1 MIELLG
7 GGIYLL
13 KGRFILKEA
22 DKKGKDEIANRLKQE
37 GLTPLTGDIV
47 EVEKAKKGTISYQIL
62 SSHNQS
68 GDWQNLKLRFDAL
81 GSHDLTYVGIVQTA
95 ALGGI
100 GEFPVP
106 FVMTNCHNTLCAIG
120 GTVAEDDHA
129 FGFTA
134 AQKYGGTFI
143 PPNQAVI
150 HQYMREMLT
159 GCGKMILTVD
169 SHTRYGAL
177 GTMGVGEGSPEIVKQ
192 MLNKTYDIAYPEVI
206 AIYLEG
212 EPKPGVGPH
221 DVALAIIKAV
231 YDNNFVTN
239 KIMEFV
245 GPGVHKLSVD
255 FRNGIDVMTTETT
268 CLSSIWCT
276 DDTVKEY
283 FAIHGRPDAYACLEP
298 AEVSYYDGLV
308 KVNLSKIDPMIALPF
323 HPSNVW
329 PIDELNR
336 NASEILRQVEVEGQK
351 QLDNAN
357 LPFRLTDK
365 LANGRLK
372 VEQGIVAGCCG
383 GMFENIT
390 AMADILA
397 GKSIGSGYFSLNVYP
412 ASQPIYLELIRH
424 KAVERLMTAGAAF
437 KPAFCGPCFGFGD
450 IPAHG
455 SLSIRHV
462 TRNFK
467 HREGSIPT
475 NGQLASSALMD
486 ARSIA
491 ATALNGGMLTPATEL
506 EVEYTRAGYRFDPH
520 VYDNRVYQGFGNPVP
535 GTELKTG
542 PNISSWPPIPPLAE
556 NLVLKIAAVLKD
568 PVTTTDELIPS
579 GEAST
584 YRSNPQK
591 LAEFT
596 LGRKDPAYVG
606 RSKAVKQL
614 EEKRLGGLAKADA
627 GQLFEQIVD
636 AIGLPEHFA
645 GNLPTTALGSLIA
658 AVKPGDGSAR
668 EQAASSQKMLGG
680 QANVAH
686 EYATKR
692 YRSNLI
698 NWGLLPFTV
707 DPETFRQLLVDDL
720 IHIPGIR
727 QAVAEGSGKVRAFII
742 RGSTVSAIELK
753 LESLSREERDIIL
766 AGCLINYYRGNC

>member
-1 MIELLG
+1 MIELMQG
-7 GGIYLL
+7 GTYLL
-13 KGRFILKEA
+13 QGQIIRKDA
-22 DKKGKDEIANRLKQE
+22 DKLTKDELELCLRRE
-37 GLTPLTGDIV
+37 GLEPLNDYDISAG
-47 EVEKAKKGTISYQIL
+47 KARKGTIAYQIL
-62 SSHNQS
+62 NSHNQS
-68 GDWQNLKLRFDAL
+68 GDWQDLKLRVDAVA
-81 GSHDLTYVGIVQTA
+81 SHDLTYVGIVQTA

-100 GEFPVP
+100 TEFPIP
-106 FVMTNCHNTLCAIG
+106 FVMTNCHNSLCAIG

-134 AQKYGGTFI
+134 AQKYGGIFV

-150 HQYMREMLT
+150 HQYMREMMT

-169 SHTRYGAL
+169 SHTRYGPL
-177 GTMGVGEGSPEIVKQ
+177 GTMGFGEGSPEIVKQ
-192 MLNKTYDIAYPEVI
+192 ILKKTYDIAYPEVI

-212 EPKPGVGPH
+212 KPKNGVGPQ

-231 YDNNFVTN
+231 FHNGFVNNKV
-239 KIMEFV
+239 MEFV
-245 GPGVHKLSVD
+245 GPGVANLSID

-268 CLSSIWCT
+268 CLSSIWRT
-276 DDTVKEY
+276 DDKVKEY
-283 FAIHGRPDAYACLEP
+283 FTIHGRADAYAKLEP

-308 KVNLSKIDPMIALPF
+308 RVNLEKIEPMIALPF

-329 PIDELNR
+329 SIAELNS
-336 NASEILRQVEVEGQK
+336 NASDILRQVELEAEK
-351 QLDNAN
+351 ALNNPQLV
-357 LPFRLTDK
+357 LRLTDK
-365 LANGRLK
+365 VVNGRLQ
-372 VEQGIVAGCCG
+372 VEQGVVAGCCG
-383 GMFENIT
+383 GMFENIM

-397 GKSIGSGYFSLNVYP
+397 NKTIGQGYFSLSVYP
-412 ASQPIYLELIRH
+412 ASQPIYFELLRT
-424 KAVERLMTAGAAF
+424 KAIEGLMTAGATI

-467 HREGSIPT
+467 HREGSMPN

-491 ATALNGGMLTPATEL
+491 ATALNGGVLTPATE
-506 EVEYTRAGYRFDPH
+506 VPTAYTETNYKFNANIYE
-520 VYDNRVYQGFGNPVP
+520 NRVYQGFGKPVSD
-535 GTELKTG
+535 TELQTG

-556 NLVLKIAAVLKD
+556 HLLLKVAAVLKD

-591 LAEFT
+591 LAEYT
-596 LGRKDPAYVG
+596 LCRKEPAYVG
-606 RSKAVKQL
+606 RSKNLKKI
-614 EEKRLGGLAKADA
+614 EETRLKALQQ
-627 GQLFEQIVD
+627 GNCHEMLQQIIAENHLPSQIKENITET
-636 AIGLPEHFA
+636 AI
-645 GNLPTTALGSLIA
+645 GSLIV

-680 QANVAH
+680 QANIAQ

-707 DPETFRQLLVDDL
+707 AEETLASFMVDDFV
-720 IHIPGIR
+720 HIPGIR
-727 QAVAEGSGKVRAFII
+727 KAVQEGAEAVEAFVI
-742 RGSTVSAIELK
+742 RGNDTKQIELK
-753 LESLSREERDIIL
+753 LENLSKEERETIL
-766 AGCLINYYRGNC
+766 AGCLINYYRQ